1 MEPDLQGVMM
11 AMSNLNARRIGSVAG
26 LLSPATL
33 LVLGSLVLPMLT
45 LLRYSFNAYDPIV
58 LMRETFTLENYLRF
72 LAEPY
77 FHEVILTTLAVA
89 LVSTCGSSI
98 LGFPIAY
105 FLARTQSRFKSLLVV
120 LVIFPLLV
128 GNVVRAAGWIALF
141 GSRGVINVTLMK
153 LGLISQPIEIMYTD
167 FAVIIGTLSVVLPFM
182 ILTLQGV
189 IENVDFSIVDA
200 ALNLGAS
207 RAKAFTRIFLPMIMP
222 GVLAGFVLIFI
233 LCMNAYATPYLL
245 GGPGYKMMAPA
256 LYDQISS
263 AANWPF
269 GSALAFILMA
279 VTVISTLLV
288 TRLTTRRRR

>member
-1 MEPDLQGVMM
+1 MANHGIDIRRAGV
-11 AMSNLNARRIGSVAG
+11 VTG
-26 LLSPATL
+26 LLSPASL

-45 LLRYSFNAYDPIV
+45 LLRYSFNAYDPV
-58 LMRETFTLENYLRF
+58 LLMRETFTLENYIRF
-72 LAEPY
+72 FTEPY
-77 FHEVILTTLAVA
+77 FHEVIATTVIVSLTATIASIILA
-89 LVSTCGSSI
+89 
-98 LGFPIAY
+98 FPIAY
-105 FLARTQSRFKSLLVV
+105 FLARTKSRFKSFFVV

-141 GSRGVINVTLMK
+141 GTKGMVNVTLMS

-167 FAVIIGTLSVVLPFM
+167 FAVVLGTLSVVLPFM
-182 ILTLQGV
+182 ILSLQSV

-207 RAKAFTRIFLPMIMP
+207 RYKAFTRIFLPMITP
-222 GVLAGFVLIFI
+222 GILAGFMLIFI

-256 LYDQISS
+256 LYNQISS
-263 AANWPF
+263 VANWPF

-279 VTVISTLLV
+279 VTVLLTV
-288 TRLTTRRRR
+288 FVSRFTARRY

>member
-1 MEPDLQGVMM
+1 M
-11 AMSNLNARRIGSVAG
+11 AG

>member
-1 MEPDLQGVMM
+1 MTVSKINIRQ
-11 AMSNLNARRIGSVAG
+11 IGAATG

-33 LVLGSLVLPMLT
+33 LVLGSLVLPMLI
-45 LLRYSFNAYDPIV
+45 LLRYSFNAYDPML
-58 LMRETFTLENYLRF
+58 LMRETFTLENYVRF
-72 LAEPY
+72 FAEPY
-77 FHEVILTTLAVA
+77 FHTVILTTLAVA
-89 LVSTCGSSI
+89 LGATIGSII

-105 FLARTQSRFKSLLVV
+105 FLARTQSRFKSFLVV

-128 GNVVRAAGWIALF
+128 GNVVRAAGWITLF
-141 GSRGVINVTLMK
+141 GTRGVVNVTLMN
-153 LGLISQPIEIMYTD
+153 LGIISQPIEIMYTD
-167 FAVIIGTLSVVLPFM
+167 FAVVIGTLSVVLPFM

-207 RAKAFTRIFLPMIMP
+207 RYKAFTRIFLPMIMP

-245 GGPGYKMMAPA
+245 GGPGYKMMAPT
-256 LYDQISS
+256 LYNQISS
-263 AANWPF
+263 VANWPF
-269 GSALAFILMA
+269 ASALAFILMA

>member
-1 MEPDLQGVMM
+1 
-11 AMSNLNARRIGSVAG
+11 MSNLNARRIGSVAG

>member
-1 MEPDLQGVMM
+1 M
-11 AMSNLNARRIGSVAG
+11 ADINVRRVGGAAG

-45 LLRYSFNAYDPIV
+45 LLRYSFNAYDPML
-58 LMRETFTLENYLRF
+58 LMRETFTLENYIRF
-72 LAEPY
+72 FAEPY

-89 LVSTCGSSI
+89 FGATIGSI
-98 LGFPIAY
+98 VLGFPIAY
-105 FLARTQSRFKSLLVV
+105 FLARTQSRYKSLLVV

-128 GNVVRAAGWIALF
+128 GNVVRAAGWITLF
-141 GSRGVINVTLMK
+141 GTRGVVNVTLMN

-167 FAVIIGTLSVVLPFM
+167 FAVVIGTLSVVLPFM

-200 ALNLGAS
+200 ALNLGTS
-207 RAKAFTRIFLPMIMP
+207 RYKAFTRIFLPMIMP

-256 LYDQISS
+256 LYNQISS
-263 AANWPF
+263 VANWPF

-279 VTVISTLLV
+279 VTVLSTLLV

>member
-1 MEPDLQGVMM
+1 
-11 AMSNLNARRIGSVAG
+11 MSKINIRQIGAATG

-33 LVLGSLVLPMLT
+33 LVLGSLVLPMLI
-45 LLRYSFNAYDPIV
+45 LLRYSFNAYDPML
-58 LMRETFTLENYLRF
+58 LMRETFTLENYVRF
-72 LAEPY
+72 FAEPY
-77 FHEVILTTLAVA
+77 FHTVILTTLAVA
-89 LVSTCGSSI
+89 LGATIGSII

-105 FLARTQSRFKSLLVV
+105 FLARTQSRFKSFLVV

-128 GNVVRAAGWIALF
+128 GNVVRAAGWITLF
-141 GSRGVINVTLMK
+141 GTRGVVNVTLMN
-153 LGLISQPIEIMYTD
+153 LGIISQPIEIMYTD
-167 FAVIIGTLSVVLPFM
+167 FAVVIGTLSVVLPFM

-207 RAKAFTRIFLPMIMP
+207 RYKAFTRIFLPMIMP

-245 GGPGYKMMAPA
+245 GGPGYKMMAPT
-256 LYDQISS
+256 LYNQISS
-263 AANWPF
+263 VANWPF
-269 GSALAFILMA
+269 ASALAFILMA

>member
-1 MEPDLQGVMM
+1 MTVANINM
-11 AMSNLNARRIGSVAG
+11 RRFGAATG

-45 LLRYSFNAYDPIV
+45 LLRYSFNAYDPML
-58 LMRETFTLENYLRF
+58 LMRETFTLENYTRF
-72 LAEPY
+72 FAEPY
-77 FHEVILTTLAVA
+77 FHEVIITTLAVA
-89 LVSTCGSSI
+89 LISTVGSI
-98 LGFPIAY
+98 LLGFPIAY
-105 FLARTQSRFKSLLVV
+105 FLARTQSRFKSVLVV

-128 GNVVRAAGWIALF
+128 GNVVRAAGWITLF
-141 GSRGVINVTLMK
+141 GSRGVLNVALMN
-153 LGLISQPIEIMYTD
+153 LGIISQPIEIMYTD
-167 FAVIIGTLSVVLPFM
+167 FAVVVGTLSVVLPFM

-207 RAKAFTRIFLPMIMP
+207 RFKAFTRIFLPMIMP

-233 LCMNAYATPYLL
+233 LCMNAYSTPYLL

-263 AANWPF
+263 VANWPF

-279 VTVISTLLV
+279 VTVLSTVLV
-288 TRLTTRRRR
+288 TRLTMRRR

>member
-1 MEPDLQGVMM
+1 MTVSDI
-11 AMSNLNARRIGSVAG
+11 NYRRIGAATG

-45 LLRYSFNAYDPIV
+45 LLRYSFNAYDPAL

-77 FHEVILTTLAVA
+77 FHEVIATTLAVA
-89 LVSTCGSSI
+89 LVSTIGSII

-105 FLARTQSRFKSLLVV
+105 FLARTQSRFKSLFVI

-128 GNVVRAAGWIALF
+128 GNVVRAAGWITIF
-141 GSRGVINVTLMK
+141 GTRGVVNVTLMN
-153 LGLISQPIEIMYTD
+153 LGIIQQPVEIMYTD
-167 FAVIIGTLSVVLPFM
+167 FAVIVGTLSVVLPFM

-207 RAKAFTRIFLPMIMP
+207 SCKAFTRIFLPMIMP

-256 LYDQISS
+256 LYSQISTV
-263 AANWPF
+263 ANWPF

-279 VTVISTLLV
+279 ITVISTVLV
-288 TRLTTRRRR
+288 TRLTTRRR